1 VLIRRA
7 RRPRRLQPGELD
19 ELVDLYQRA
28 ATHLSVVR
36 TRSPD
41 PVLVDRLSQ
50 LVTRAR
56 AAVAGA
62 RDPSWREV
70 GRFLTVTFPAGVWVR
85 RWWILGAAGGFV
97 LVAVALGVWLA
108 HDTGLQSALVPA
120 DRVRT
125 LCDSEFSDYYRSAPA
140 SSFAAKV
147 WTNNAWVAAGC
158 IALGALLG
166 LPTVLL
172 LLTNALNVGVD
183 GGYLAS
189 CGQTS
194 QFFTLILPHGMLEL
208 TAVFVAAGA
217 GLRLGW
223 RLVEP
228 GPRRR
233 LEALA
238 QEGRSAVG
246 LAVGLVLVLAISGAI
261 EAFVTPSGLPAQARL
276 AIGAAA
282 EAGFLAYVVVLG
294 RRAVLAEGEHAD
306 DLTADL
312 AGDLVPVA

>member
-1 VLIRRA
+1 LH
-7 RRPRRLQPGELD
+7 GSELD

-70 GRFLTVTFPAGVWVR
+70 GRFLTVTFPAGVWIR
-85 RWWILGAAGGFV
+85 RWWIAGAAAGFL
-97 LVAVALGVWLA
+97 LVAIALGVWLA
-108 HDTGLQSALVPA
+108 HDPGLQSALVPA
-120 DRVRT
+120 QRVRT
-125 LCDSEFSDYYRSAPA
+125 LCDSEFADYYRSAPA

-172 LLTNALNVGVD
+172 LLDNALNAGVD

-189 CGQTS
+189 CGQSS

-233 LEALA
+233 VEALA
-238 QEGRSAVG
+238 QEGRAAVG
-246 LAVGLVLVLAISGAI
+246 LAIGLVLVLAISGAI
-261 EAFVTPSGLPAQARL
+261 EAFVTPSGLPAWARL

-282 EAGFLAYVVVLG
+282 EAGFLAYVAVLG
-294 RRAVLAEGEHAD
+294 RRAVLAEGVHVD
-306 DLTADL
+306 DLSADL

>member
-7 RRPRRLQPGELD
+7 RRPRRLHGAELD

-28 ATHLSVVR
+28 ATQLSVVR

-70 GRFLTVTFPAGVWVR
+70 GRFLTVTFPAGVWIR
-85 RWWILGAAGGFV
+85 RWWIAGAAGGFL
-97 LVAVALGVWLA
+97 LVAIALGIWLA
-108 HDTGLQSALVPA
+108 HDPGLQSALVPA
-120 DRVRT
+120 DKVRT
-125 LCDSEFSDYYRSAPA
+125 LCDSEFADYYRSAPA

-158 IALGALLG
+158 IALGALFG

-172 LLTNALNVGVD
+172 LLENALNAGVD

-189 CGQTS
+189 CGQSS

-223 RLVEP
+223 RLVDP

-233 LEALA
+233 VEALA
-238 QEGRSAVG
+238 QEGRGAVG
-246 LAVGLVLVLAISGAI
+246 LAIGLVLVLAISGAI
-261 EAFVTPSGLPAQARL
+261 EAFVTPSGLPTWARIG
-276 AIGAAA
+276 IGAVA
-282 EAGFLAYVVVLG
+282 ELSFVSYIVVLG
-294 RRAVLAEGEHAD
+294 RRGVRAGATG
-306 DLTADL
+306 DLGADL
-312 AGDLVPVA
+312 RGDVLPVA